1 MGNEGRET
9 SFVFNHYDPRFQD
22 DPYPIYER
30 LRSSEPVHK
39 TIFNTWIV
47 TAYAHADA
55 ILKDPRFEIDNLP
68 ERIQKKAADYQEESF
83 LQLAH
88 LLEHWL
94 FFANPPEHSRL
105 KKAISPSFT
114 QEAIER
120 LRPFIA
126 NLAESIFARF
136 TATGR
141 IDIIQDLVDPLT
153 SATITRFMGF
163 EDTDADRLSQWCGR
177 TIDILD
183 QPVTLE
189 IYREL
194 AVVISEFRAFLRQ
207 KLESL
212 RQQTSSPQG
221 LFAWLISQQ
230 HGDAGLTDEEII
242 SASIMLVTAQES
254 IKGLMGN
261 GILALAQQSDRFDEL
276 VKNPSLLQAAV
287 EELLRYDSSIQ
298 YVARRAAED
307 VALADKLIKKGD
319 YVVIYL
325 GAANRDPEA
334 FAKPNQVNF
343 HRTKKN
349 LSFGGGIH
357 YCVGSN
363 LARLEMEIA
372 LNSLTRH
379 VSKIQLDAHTLTRY
393 ESRVSRRLKSLPLLL
408 MR

>member
-1 MGNEGRET
+1 MGNEDRET

-30 LRSSEPVHK
+30 LRSSEPIHK
-39 TIFNTWIV
+39 TIFNTWVV

-83 LQLAH
+83 LQLAE

-105 KKAISPSFT
+105 KKGISPSFT
-114 QEAIER
+114 QEATEK

-126 NLAESIFARF
+126 DLAETIFARF
-136 TATGR
+136 TPTGR

-153 SATITRFMGF
+153 ASTITRFMGF
-163 EDTDADRLSQWCGR
+163 EETDVDRLSQWCGK

-189 IYREL
+189 TYREL
-194 AVVISEFRAFLRQ
+194 AVVIAEFRGFLKQ
-207 KLESL
+207 KLASFRE
-212 RQQTSSPQG
+212 QTTPPAG

-230 HGDAGLTDEEII
+230 QGDVGLTDEEII
-242 SASIMLVTAQES
+242 SATIMLVTAQES
-254 IKGLMGN
+254 VKGLMGN
-261 GILALAQQSDRFDEL
+261 GVLALAQQTDHFDEL

-298 YVARRAAED
+298 YVARRAAQD
-307 VALADKLIKKGD
+307 VQFADKLIKKGD
-319 YVVIYL
+319 YIVIYL
-325 GAANRDPEA
+325 GAANRDPDA
-334 FAKPNQVNF
+334 FPQPNEVNF

-372 LNSLTRH
+372 LQSLTRH
-379 VSKIQLDAHTLTRY
+379 VSKIQLATDTLTRY
-393 ESRVSRRLKSLPLLL
+393 ESRVSRRLKSLPILL